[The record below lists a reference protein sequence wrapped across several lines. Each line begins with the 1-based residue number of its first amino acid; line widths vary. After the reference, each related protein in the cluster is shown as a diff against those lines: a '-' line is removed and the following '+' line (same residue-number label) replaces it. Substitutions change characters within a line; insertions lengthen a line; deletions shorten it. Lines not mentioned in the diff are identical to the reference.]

1 MVICQQCNGNGN
13 CVGTESTDDNKDNE
27 ESFFSPAPLTG
38 NIVCTQCQGK
48 GYY

>member
-1 MVICQQCNGNGN
+1 MVICGQCNGNGN
-13 CVGTESTDDNKDNE
+13 CIGTESTDDIKDND
-27 ESFFSPAPLTG
+27 ESFFTPSGVLP